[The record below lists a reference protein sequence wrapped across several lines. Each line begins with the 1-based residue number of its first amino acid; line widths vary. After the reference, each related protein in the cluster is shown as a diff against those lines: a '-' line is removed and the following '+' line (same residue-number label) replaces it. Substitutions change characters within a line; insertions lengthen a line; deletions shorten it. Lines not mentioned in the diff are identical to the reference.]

1 MIAIITEIQ
10 KDSLIGQR
18 FDNVQFF
25 NPVQDIDNNW
35 VISIEEINQCTNVDF
50 QWVKDLTLSIF
61 NPPVVE
67 PLI

>member
-35 VISIEEINQCTNVDF
+35 VISIEEINQCTNIDF
-50 QWVKDLTLSIF
+50 QWVKDLTLSVF
-61 NPPVVE
+61 NPPLIE